1 MALTITETGFD
12 MGLGEHR
19 SWHLDEH
26 VHVAFGTLAKLREEV
41 MEYQEACRQQLPM
54 AALFEFSDIIG
65 ALAGHLRSV
74 GVTSIDMPGPADTG
88 AAGVWTGFYLYAEL
102 ARPEEWPKLARWLLS
117 AIGRAAAVYNMTL
130 EDLLRQA
137 QLRSAVLLNGSSTCS
152 A

>member
-65 ALAGHLRSV
+65 AIYSVHAPLPRAVATMVCSPHVGEGKPLPVELV
-74 GVTSIDMPGPADTG
+74 GVSCYRET
-88 AAGVWTGFYLYAEL
+88 W
-102 ARPEEWPKLARWLLS
+102 K
-117 AIGRAAAVYNMTL
+117 
-130 EDLLRQA
+130 
-137 QLRSAVLLNGSSTCS
+137 
-152 A
+152 